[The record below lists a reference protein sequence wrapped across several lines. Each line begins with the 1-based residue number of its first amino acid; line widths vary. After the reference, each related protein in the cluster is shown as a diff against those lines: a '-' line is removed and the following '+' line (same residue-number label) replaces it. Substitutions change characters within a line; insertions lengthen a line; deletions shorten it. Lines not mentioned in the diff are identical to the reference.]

1 MHGINNDTRI
11 FILLADLRYQIKAGH
26 IRHTHIQNTHIIVV
40 SANQLQSRS
49 ARCSNIGHYRIRH
62 FIHYLANALQY
73 QTVVIDRQDFRLY
86 FFSINRFSNVNRYFY
101 TDTRSRHGI
110 QFYFT
115 SNDLCTLLNCSQ
127 SYSSALSI
135 GNKPFSVIRHQQ

>member
-86 FFSINRFSNVNRYFY
+86 FFLHKSLFKCKPIFLYGHPLPAWYPILFY
-101 TDTRSRHGI
+101 L
-110 QFYFT
+110 Q
-115 SNDLCTLLNCSQ
+115 
-127 SYSSALSI
+127 
-135 GNKPFSVIRHQQ
+135 